1 MQLTCVKQLLISTG
15 GWSATNDTTPMNP
28 GHHQQPSLVFYLWML
43 SARIVPFWRVSTV
56 HTSLLQPLR
65 ATRWG
70 RLPLRSTLHDLP
82 ATGCRSG
89 SAGADV
95 ARRAGRSIVAACSGE
110 SHVHHPVQAVPDLEW
125 EAAIATARRHGLLS
139 TYQVRTPR
147 RHPGVCIDSRSQSTA
162 LQSMLLVVMCCSL
175 WWCSAIQRPELL

>member
-1 MQLTCVKQLLISTG
+1 
-15 GWSATNDTTPMNP
+15 
-28 GHHQQPSLVFYLWML
+28 ML

-147 RHPGVCIDSRSQSTA
+147 RHPGVCIDSRSQFTA